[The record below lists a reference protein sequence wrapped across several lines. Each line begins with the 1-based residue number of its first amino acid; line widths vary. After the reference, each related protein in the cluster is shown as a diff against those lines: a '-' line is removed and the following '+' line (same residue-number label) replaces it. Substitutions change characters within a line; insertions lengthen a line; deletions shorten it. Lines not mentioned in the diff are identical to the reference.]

1 MNKMNE
7 DIAKRI
13 IQHTYRD
20 IENTELELAKINA
33 EEKRKTRQIWKWI
46 KIVLLVSILL
56 MGLLTL
62 TK

>member
-1 MNKMNE
+1 MNE